1 MLTSP
6 AAALHLVAERARRR
20 AEVAEVHARHER
32 GEISGQECDDMVHGP
47 LLQSNQL
54 SEALLEFV
62 LKNTGTVI
70 VRPWPHPVG
79 ESPPAVIVGS
89 TLLTFAGEGD
99 ELLVIDLAKAVR
111 FPDDEEARP

>member
-32 GEISGQECDDMVHGP
+32 GEISDQECDDLAHGP

-79 ESPPAVIVGS
+79 ESPPSVIVGS
-89 TLLTFAGEGD
+89 TLMTFAGEAE
-99 ELLVIDLAKAVR
+99 ELVIIDLAASVR
-111 FPDDEEARP
+111 FPGGSEDRP